1 MNKLLTTP
9 LTGITNDINNIKTVL
24 NNKLE
29 TPHTGVIEA
38 TDFKTSNVVSVETS
52 LSLKP
57 ELTFTG
63 IDVHTPPSVGEVK
76 IYAKTDGNLYKLD
89 TNGVEGSLGGGY
101 GVITLPSVIE
111 DVLINDTRDIDYLPS
126 LDTQNWTEGSLEKY
140 NFYNYYGEAYK
151 PALREGYIPVDELF
165 YVYSELDLDDAINLQ
180 KDNIQLGNSFSI
192 TSTKTIS
199 HPCKIFGG
207 IEKYQ
212 ITYAS
217 TSSILNLVSEN
228 VFIDSVSFLNSNASS
243 VASCVNLSGNFS
255 NNIIQNCVFN
265 TNEFAITS
273 SCNQIQINDCVFNFV
288 GSADSHRYI
297 SLPKITGETLI
308 YNNTFNSNGASTP
321 NTACVYLSGANKDAF
336 TNGHLVLYNN
346 TSNQYVQRMGILE
359 TTCENFKLTF
369 IKNTLYTNTDFFII
383 YGANVLDGITEI
395 VASKNTCI
403 LIPSSIGFKGLIG
416 YDAPGVVGNIGYA
429 PIIRGSMNN
438 LPSNLRLDYTALP
451 NTDNILCYNNTK
463 FTSSLVVKLNP
474 PLVAIASTQG
484 GLDDAVLKSVL
495 TTQVLSG
502 DLNLPSS
509 IGNVNV
515 GAELGYV
522 ITQANGNTANISTL
536 QYKTQFMSH
545 DPIGSTT
552 FITPV
557 IVDSSLTC
565 TGNITVDGTVDGVD
579 VSSLNTTVGT
589 NTTNITALQYKT
601 QLMSQN
607 PVGQTK
613 FVGGVIIDAS
623 SLQINGSIVDSNEAE
638 AFLLKKAP
646 GIGSYSMGLAT
657 TAGTDINSLSIGYF
671 IGDATYGKSDNIL
684 IGNTVGTTMGIGANG
699 NVLIGTLCAPTITGD
714 HNVVIGRGAG
724 SISVAA
730 RNTYVGGG
738 SGILS
743 TGSNNSCL
751 GSFSGL
757 GISFGNNNTMLGC
770 NTITTSGGSTN
781 QLALGYQ
788 AETTTSNQC
797 VIGNTDLTQ
806 VQSDGFRD
814 LDVKSNTNILAI
826 GKVNA
831 SKVEIGKVG
840 AITEIKGNLTCSNI
854 TVAGTVDGV
863 DVSSLNTTVG
873 TNTTNITALQDKTQ
887 FMSHNPIGSTTFITP
902 VIVNSSLT
910 CTGNITVAGTV
921 DGVDVSSLNTTVGT
935 NTTNITAL
943 QDKTSM
949 ISDEANGKFII
960 TGSLAS
966 FRVKPRGFS
975 PMGGDGTSY
984 GGITTTG
991 ANEEPEFPLIGW
1003 SALGGGGSFN
1013 STPIKYFCRN
1023 LTMIEL
1029 EERVA
1034 QGGPFIKLYENVI
1047 CNKTLTVPSINTL
1060 TPVGGKYSQT
1070 IQKTVANIAA
1080 ETTLINTSV
1089 GSRDFLA
1096 NTFAIG
1102 DTYSVRMS
1110 GKMRSQGSHDL
1121 TLRIKIGATIIAR
1134 VMTINVG
1141 ANTPIDLDFIFTVPT
1156 IGSALSGTLKHRG
1169 IIYIGDTRF
1178 SMTQINPILFDT
1190 TILRVFDIT
1199 VQWAIA
1205 DANNTITAET
1215 ITVSKIY

>member
-1 MNKLLTTP
+1 MDKIICNTVNFN
-9 LTGITNDINNIKTVL
+9 TNAINNLSYRL
-24 NNKLE
+24 NEVQLVDIPLIIE
-29 TPHTGVIEA
+29 TIDNLPTGE
-38 TDFKTSNVVSVETS
+38 S
-52 LSLKP
+52 
-57 ELTFTG
+57 G
-63 IDVHTPPSVGEVK
+63 
-76 IYAKTDGNLYKLD
+76 
-89 TNGVEGSLGGGY
+89 LGGGY
-101 GVITLPSVIE
+101 GLITLPSVIE
-111 DVLINDTRDIDYLPS
+111 DVLINDTRDIDHLPS

-192 TSTKTIS
+192 TSSKYIS
-199 HPCKIFGG
+199 HSCKIFGG

-212 ITYAS
+212 ITFAS
-217 TSSILNLVSEN
+217 TSSILNVSAEY

-243 VASCVNLSGNFS
+243 NASCILLYGASS

-265 TNEFAITS
+265 TNEFAISS

-359 TTCENFKLTF
+359 TACENFKLTF
-369 IKNTLYTNTDFFII
+369 IENTLYTNTDFFII
-383 YGANVLDGITEI
+383 YGANILDGITEI
-395 VASKNTCI
+395 VASKNTCT
-403 LIPSSIGFKGLIG
+403 LMPTSIGFKGLIG
-416 YDAPGVVGNIGYA
+416 YDAPSVVGNISYA

-451 NTDNILCYNNTK
+451 NTDSILCYNNTK

-474 PLVAIASTQG
+474 PLVAIASTQS

-515 GAELGYV
+515 GAELGLV
-522 ITQANGNTANISTL
+522 ITQANGNTGNISIL
-536 QYKTQFMSH
+536 QGFVSELQDKTQFMSH

-579 VSSLNTTVGT
+579 VSSLNTTVET
-589 NTTNITALQYKT
+589 NTNNISDLQYKT

-623 SLQINGSIVDSNEAE
+623 VLQINGSIFDANEAE

-646 GIGSYSMGLAT
+646 GPGSYSMGLAT

-671 IGDATYGKSDNIL
+671 IGDATHGKSDNIL
-684 IGNTVGTTMGIGANG
+684 IGNTVGTTMGIGANS
-699 NVLIGTLCAPTITGD
+699 NVLIGTGCAPTITGD

-724 SISVAA
+724 SISVDA

-738 SGILS
+738 SGIIS

-757 GISFGNNNTMLGC
+757 GISSGNNNTMLGC
-770 NTITTSGGSTN
+770 NTSTGSGGSSN
-781 QLALGYQ
+781 QIAVGYQ

-797 VIGNTDLTQ
+797 VIGNTELTQ

-814 LDVKSNTNILAI
+814 LDVKSDNILAI
-826 GKVNA
+826 GKSTA
-831 SKVEIGKVG
+831 SKVEIGRVG
-840 AITEIKGNLTCSNI
+840 AITEIKGNLD
-854 TVAGTVDGV
+854 VDGTYKNNGQNGILAITSNGGTGTLTLSENNLSAITGGFNTV
-863 DVSSLNTTVG
+863 IGNDSGTSLIGGTENTIIGYQAGQGVNERNTVCIGYLSGQYTNGSNNTFIG
-873 TNTTNITALQDKTQ
+873 TQTGQGISTGSDTDCNVAIGSNSMRVITTGDNNVAIGCNSASTLTEGIRNVCIGDFSALQPTLANQIAIGYLATTTDNNQCVIGNTALAQVQSDGFRDLDVK
-887 FMSHNPIGSTTFITP
+887 SDNILAIGKSTASKVEIGKVSAITE
-902 VIVNSSLT
+902 IK
-910 CTGNITVAGTV
+910 GN
-921 DGVDVSSLNTTVGT
+921 
-935 NTTNITAL
+935 
-943 QDKTSM
+943 
-949 ISDEANGKFII
+949 
-960 TGSLAS
+960 
-966 FRVKPRGFS
+966 
-975 PMGGDGTSY
+975 
-984 GGITTTG
+984 
-991 ANEEPEFPLIGW
+991 
-1003 SALGGGGSFN
+1003 
-1013 STPIKYFCRN
+1013 
-1023 LTMIEL
+1023 
-1029 EERVA
+1029 
-1034 QGGPFIKLYENVI
+1034 
-1047 CNKTLTVPSINTL
+1047 LTVPSINTL

-1070 IQKTVANIAA
+1070 INKTVANIAT

-1110 GKMRSQGSHDL
+1110 GKMRSQGSHNL
-1121 TLRIKIGATIIAR
+1121 TLRIKIGDTVIAR
-1134 VMTINVG
+1134 VMTINV
-1141 ANTPIDLDFIFTVPT
+1141 AVDTPIDLDFIFTVPT

-1169 IIYIGDTRF
+1169 IFYIGDTRF
-1178 SMTQINPILFDT
+1178 SITQTNPILFDT

-1199 VQWAIA
+1199 IQWAVA
-1205 DANNTITAET
+1205 DADNTITAET